1 MATKRIT
8 QKALSRIVK
17 QRTEIESL
25 QKRLEQDETAVFE
38 SLKAGATVQTGVLLA
53 EVKVI
58 ERRNVA
64 WRQKF
69 EVEIDK
75 RDGDGKGV
83 ELADRILAATKPQTY
98 ESLSIKTAA

>member
-1 MATKRIT
+1 MANRIT

-17 QRTEIESL
+17 QRAKIESL
-25 QKRLEQDETAVFE
+25 QKQLEQDETAVFE
-38 SLKAGATVQTGVLLA
+38 SLKEGASVQSGVLLA

-69 EVEIDK
+69 ETEIDK

-98 ESLSIKTAA
+98 ESLAIKTAA